1 MILINTRPVWDLGRN
16 IWNQELKR
24 NLNSGITLLSAPSQE
39 ISLYGERKIG
49 TLQMKRQIQFLLS
62 CGVKKKIILFT
73 SPTSVE
79 AFHKLIKKSGFA
91 HDFYDVFRNKKEL
104 VEKTQSF
111 VYIKRNK
118 ILFGGIGEGTV
129 RRFCELFTGSL
140 NKREYLR
147 RKNLKMLYVER
158 EATGQRWVEE
168 FSEDIRS
175 SFVAVMEGKENS
187 VDLVRSIRRHSS
199 RVLSFRIYKRKNLI
213 DRAVGMALANK
224 ISLIT
229 KASSSFAARNQPV
242 GILVSSSSTINKVR
256 YLIEGLQ
263 ESERLIVI
271 SHHDKILSQV
281 KKIHGRI
288 SCIRVKSLDPANISE
303 EINNLL

>member
-1 MILINTRPVWDLGRN
+1 M
-16 IWNQELKR
+16 
-24 NLNSGITLLSAPSQE
+24 
-39 ISLYGERKIG
+39 
-49 TLQMKRQIQFLLS
+49 
-62 CGVKKKIILFT
+62 
-73 SPTSVE
+73 
-79 AFHKLIKKSGFA
+79 
-91 HDFYDVFRNKKEL
+91 RNKKEL

-111 VYIKRNK
+111 FLTKRNK
-118 ILFGGIGEGTV
+118 ITFGGIGEGTV
-129 RRFCELFTGSL
+129 RRFYELFVGPL

-147 RKNLKMLYVER
+147 RDNLKMLYVER

-187 VDLVRSIRRHSS
+187 VDLVRSIKLYSS

-213 DRAVGMALANK
+213 DRAVGLALANK
-224 ISLIT
+224 ISLIA
-229 KASSSFAARNQPV
+229 KASSSFTARNQPV

>member
-1 MILINTRPVWDLGRN
+1 
-16 IWNQELKR
+16 
-24 NLNSGITLLSAPSQE
+24 
-39 ISLYGERKIG
+39 
-49 TLQMKRQIQFLLS
+49 
-62 CGVKKKIILFT
+62 
-73 SPTSVE
+73 
-79 AFHKLIKKSGFA
+79 
-91 HDFYDVFRNKKEL
+91 
-104 VEKTQSF
+104 
-111 VYIKRNK
+111 
-118 ILFGGIGEGTV
+118 
-129 RRFCELFTGSL
+129 
-140 NKREYLR
+140 
-147 RKNLKMLYVER
+147 MLYVGR

-175 SFVAVMEGKENS
+175 SFIAVMEGKENS
-187 VDLVRSIRRHSS
+187 VDLVRSIRRYSS

-263 ESERLIVI
+263 DSERLIVI

>member
-1 MILINTRPVWDLGRN
+1 MILINTRPVWNLGRN
-16 IWNQELKR
+16 IWNEELR
-24 NLNSGITLLSAPSQE
+24 TNLNSGITLLSAPSQK

-79 AFHKLIKKSGFA
+79 AFYKLLKKRSFLHA
-91 HDFYDVFRNKKEL
+91 WYDGLRNKKEL

-111 VYIKRNK
+111 FYTQRNK
-118 ILFGGIGEGTV
+118 ITFGAIGEGTA
-129 RRFCELFTGSL
+129 RRFCELFIGPL
-140 NKREYLR
+140 DKREYLKR
-147 RKNLKMLYVER
+147 DSLKMLYVEK
-158 EATGQRWVEE
+158 EATGKRWVEK
-168 FSEDIRS
+168 FSEKIRS
-175 SFVAVMEGKENS
+175 SFVAVVEGKENS
-187 VDLVRSIRRHSS
+187 VSLVRSIKLYSS

-213 DRAVGMALANK
+213 DRAASLALANK
-224 ISLIT
+224 ISLI
-229 KASSSFAARNQPV
+229 KQASSNSPARNQPV
-242 GILVSSSSTINKVR
+242 GILVSSTSTIDRFR
-256 YLIEGLQ
+256 YLIERLQ

-303 EINNLL
+303 EIDNLL

>member
-1 MILINTRPVWDLGRN
+1 MILINTRPVWNIGRN
-16 IWNQELKR
+16 IWSQELKR
-24 NLNSGITLLSAPSQE
+24 NLNSGITLFSAPSQE

-49 TLQMKRQIQFLLS
+49 TLLMKRKIQCLLS

-79 AFHKLIKKSGFA
+79 AFYKLLKKNNFS
-91 HDFYDVFRNKKEL
+91 HDCYDRLRNKKEL

-111 VYIKRNK
+111 FLIKRYK
-118 ILFGGIGEGTV
+118 ITFGGIGEGTV
-129 RRFCELFTGSL
+129 RRFYELFIGPL

-147 RKNLKMLYVER
+147 RDNLKMLYVER

-175 SFVAVMEGKENS
+175 SIVAVIEGKENS
-187 VDLVRSIRRHSS
+187 VDLVRSIKLYSS

-213 DRAVGMALANK
+213 DRAVGLALANK

-229 KASSSFAARNQPV
+229 KASSSSTARNQPV
-242 GILVSSSSTINKVR
+242 GILVSSTSTIHRVR
-256 YLIEGLQ
+256 YLIERLQ
-263 ESERLIVI
+263 ESEHLIVI

-303 EINNLL
+303 EIDNLL

>member
-1 MILINTRPVWDLGRN
+1 MILINTRPVWNLGRN
-16 IWNQELKR
+16 IWNQELKK
-24 NLNSGITLLSAPSQE
+24 NLNSDITLLSAPSQE

-49 TLQMKRQIQFLLS
+49 TLLMKRHIQFLLS
-62 CGVKKKIILFT
+62 CGIKKKIILFT

-79 AFHKLIKKSGFA
+79 AFDKLIKKSSFT

-104 VEKTQSF
+104 IEKTESF
-111 VYIKRNK
+111 FYIKRNK
-118 ILFGGIGEGTV
+118 ITFGGIGEGTV
-129 RRFCELFTGSL
+129 RRFYELFDGSL

-147 RKNLKMLYVER
+147 RDNLKLLYLER
-158 EATGQRWVEE
+158 EATGKRWVEE
-168 FSEDIRS
+168 FSENIRS

-187 VDLVRSIRRHSS
+187 VDLVRSIKRYSS
-199 RVLSFRIYKRKNLI
+199 RVLSCRIYKRKNVI
-213 DRAVGMALANK
+213 DRAVGLALANK

-229 KASSSFAARNQPV
+229 KSSSSLAARNRPV
-242 GILVSSSSTINKVR
+242 GILVSSSSTINRVR
-256 YLIEGLQ
+256 YLIEGLL

-288 SCIRVKSLDPANISE
+288 SCIRVKSLDPVNISE

>member
-1 MILINTRPVWDLGRN
+1 MILINTRPVWNLGRN
-16 IWNQELKR
+16 IWNRELRR
-24 NLNSGITLLSAPSQE
+24 NLNPGITLLSAPTQE

-49 TLQMKRQIQFLLS
+49 TLLMKRQIQFLLS
-62 CGVKKKIILFT
+62 CEVKKKIILFT

-79 AFHKLIKKSGFA
+79 AFFKILKKRSSLP
-91 HDFYDVFRNKKEL
+91 DCYDGLRNKKEL

-111 VYIKRNK
+111 FFLKRNK
-118 ILFGGIGEGTV
+118 ITFGAIGEGTA
-129 RRFCELFTGSL
+129 RRFCELFSGPS
-140 NKREYLR
+140 NKREYLKR
-147 RKNLKMLYVER
+147 DKLKILYVER

-168 FSEDIRS
+168 FTEKIRS

-187 VDLVRSIRRHSS
+187 VSLVRSIKVHSS

-213 DRAVGMALANK
+213 DRAASLTLANK

-229 KASSSFAARNQPV
+229 KESLSSAGRKQPV
-242 GILVSSSSTINKVR
+242 GILVSSTSTITRVR
-256 YLIEGLQ
+256 CLIERLH

-288 SCIRVKSLDPANISE
+288 SCIRVKSLNPTNISE
-303 EINNLL
+303 EIDNLL

>member
-79 AFHKLIKKSGFA
+79 AFYKLLKKSSFP
-91 HDFYDVFRNKKEL
+91 HDCYDNLRNKKEL

-111 VYIKRNK
+111 FLIKRNK
-118 ILFGGIGEGTV
+118 ITVGGIGEGTV

-168 FSEDIRS
+168 FSDDIRS

-187 VDLVRSIRRHSS
+187 ADLVRSIKLYSS
-199 RVLSFRIYKRKNLI
+199 RVLSFRIYKRKNVI
-213 DRAVGMALANK
+213 DRAVGLALANK

-229 KASSSFAARNQPV
+229 KASSSSTAKNQLV
-242 GILVSSSSTINKVR
+242 GILVSSTSTINRVR
-256 YLIEGLQ
+256 YLIERLQ

-271 SHHDKILSQV
+271 SHHDKILSKV

-288 SCIRVKSLDPANISE
+288 SCIRVKSLDSANISE

>member
-1 MILINTRPVWDLGRN
+1 MILINTRPVWNLGRN
-16 IWNQELKR
+16 IWNQELRR

-39 ISLYGERKIG
+39 ISLYGERKIS
-49 TLQMKRQIQFLLS
+49 TLLMKRQIQFLLS
-62 CGVKKKIILFT
+62 CGLKKKIILFT

-79 AFHKLIKKSGFA
+79 AFYKLIKKSSFT

-111 VYIKRNK
+111 FYIKRKK
-118 ILFGGIGEGTV
+118 ITFGGIGEGTV
-129 RRFCELFTGSL
+129 RRFYELFNGSS

-147 RKNLKMLYVER
+147 RDNLKLLYVER
-158 EATGQRWVEE
+158 EATGKRWVEE

-187 VDLVRSIRRHSS
+187 VDLVRSIKRYSS

-213 DRAVGMALANK
+213 DTTTSLSLANK
-224 ISLIT
+224 ITLLAKT
-229 KASSSFAARNQPV
+229 SSSSAGRNQPV
-242 GILVSSSSTINKVR
+242 GILVSSTSAIKR
-256 YLIEGLQ
+256 LGFLIERLQ

-271 SHHDKILSQV
+271 SHHEKILSQV

-288 SCIRVKSLDPANISE
+288 SCIRVKSLNPANISE
-303 EINNLL
+303 EIDNLL